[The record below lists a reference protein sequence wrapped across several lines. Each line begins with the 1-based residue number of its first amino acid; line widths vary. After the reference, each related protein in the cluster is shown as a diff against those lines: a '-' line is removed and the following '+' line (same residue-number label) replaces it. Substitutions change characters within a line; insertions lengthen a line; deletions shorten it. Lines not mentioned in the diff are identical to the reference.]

1 MLLPGYAFV
10 CVVLVVTLL
19 YSVAGVGHNLA
30 TAYRLHFSEFSRF
43 SSMTNILPSFNVTR
57 RVKNALQR
65 IKIQSIDHM
74 SPKEEIEL
82 DVLIDKF
89 SKHSPFRPL
98 DMFDAN
104 FATLASLAGLAFT
117 YVIVL
122 LQFKIGDS

>member
-1 MLLPGYAFV
+1 M
-10 CVVLVVTLL
+10 
-19 YSVAGVGHNLA
+19 N
-30 TAYRLHFSEFSRF
+30 
-43 SSMTNILPSFNVTR
+43 R
-57 RVKNALQR
+57 RVKNTLQK
-65 IKIQSIDHM
+65 IKIQRVDLM

-82 DVLIDKF
+82 DVLIDRF

>member
-1 MLLPGYAFV
+1 MSPQYIGY
-10 CVVLVVTLL
+10 
-19 YSVAGVGHNLA
+19 NLI
-30 TAYRLHFSEFSRF
+30 
-43 SSMTNILPSFNVTR
+43 NR
-57 RVKNALQR
+57 RVKNALQK
-65 IKIQSIDHM
+65 IKIHKIEQM

>member
-1 MLLPGYAFV
+1 MKEFKNADELHKKLAELVAQDWKEVVSRPQSSNLLLAGGRSYRQPKRFHNLSH
-10 CVVLVVTLL
+10 CSQVVTT
-19 YSVAGVGHNLA
+19 SSCD
-30 TAYRLHFSEFSRF
+30 SEN
-43 SSMTNILPSFNVTR
+43 TT
-57 RVKNALQR
+57 
-65 IKIQSIDHM
+65 
-74 SPKEEIEL
+74 KEEIEL

-122 LQFKIGDS
+122 LQFKIGES

>member
-1 MLLPGYAFV
+1 MWLQLDIIWEHLTGFIANY
-10 CVVLVVTLL
+10 LVVTNLISNNGQ
-19 YSVAGVGHNLA
+19 YSI
-30 TAYRLHFSEFSRF
+30 LH
-43 SSMTNILPSFNVTR
+43 ILVDNR
-57 RVKNALQR
+57 KVKNALQKM
-65 IKIQSIDHM
+65 KIQRIDDM
-74 SPKEEIEL
+74 CPKEEVEV

-104 FATLASLAGLAFT
+104 FATLASLAGVAFT